1 MQKPNAGASLP
12 KRKTTPCS
20 LVGAYVIPR
29 TVICLPTS
37 SSLLIAGVPRYNVL
51 SFHNSMLT
59 GTQVLRARPDECN
72 GDVST
77 TISHR
82 SGTYSCP
89 ARKLPVLRGHFH
101 LFPLFDEEGNPDFQ
115 ARLQSGSLGP
125 AARRVAPNRR
135 FRVGNVQLNEYW
147 QLYTNRIAV

>member
-51 SFHNSMLT
+51 SFHNWMLT
-59 GTQVLRARPDECN
+59 GTQVPRVRPDECN
-72 GDVST
+72 FST
-77 TISHR
+77 IITPACDRHHDPLALEQLR
-82 SGTYSCP
+82 S
-89 ARKLPVLRGHFH
+89 
-101 LFPLFDEEGNPDFQ
+101 EE
-115 ARLQSGSLGP
+115 LQLI
-125 AARRVAPNRR
+125 
-135 FRVGNVQLNEYW
+135 LN
-147 QLYTNRIAV
+147 